1 MAASVFYSREKG
13 VFTKDPYNASTEE
26 LAEMVSLK
34 VEELTRYALGYGED
48 ESPTQLLQSLA
59 LVEIGH
65 SLSRIADALENL
77 EAEKQE
83 KIP

>member
-13 VFTKDPYNASTEE
+13 MFTKDPYKAGAEG

-65 SLSRIADALENL
+65 SLSRIADALKNL